1 MKIIIN
7 GTGIAGSALAF
18 WLHRLGH
25 EVLLV
30 ERAPQLREGGFVVNL
45 WGIGYDAVER
55 MGLLPKLLELQHVGS
70 ELRMVNRNG
79 RTRGGYP
86 ASVLLKLARG
96 RMASLARSTSPPR
109 CTPRWATRSTPCSA
123 TASARST
130 TRARACASS
139 SSMPPRA
146 KRIC

>member
-30 ERAPQLREGGFVVNL
+30 ERAPRLREGGFVVNL

-70 ELRMVNRNG
+70 ELRMVDRNG

-96 RMASLARSTSPPR
+96 RMASLARSDIA
-109 CTPRWATRSTPCSA
+109 ATLYAALGDQVDTLFGDSI
-123 TASARST
+123 
-130 TRARACASS
+130 CA
-139 SSMPPRA
+139 
-146 KRIC
+146 